1 MKALRNYLDKIKPNF
16 EEGGKIPR
24 IPVCVRRIR
33 NIPVRPQHDF
43 EIGNAYSRRYRQQAH
58 YVDGGHC
65 VGTGVAVRYV

>member
-16 EEGGKIPR
+16 EEG

-33 NIPVRPQHDF
+33 DIPVRPQQDF
-43 EIGNAYSRRYRQQAH
+43 EIGNAHSRRYRQQTH

-65 VGTGVAVRYV
+65 VDTGVVVRYV